1 MRSSF
6 DLGVRKG
13 VAVPCSPCHMIHK
26 NEKESQPCP
35 SAARPRCRLMHSWLQ
50 AIPPPAA
57 ALTMPFPPSAAGKTL
72 DLPTINLRALPLHQ
86 TKNALVIALPHWGG
100 IAFKWNLFMA
110 LAFAAFRRETASCRR
125 KCSQDFWV
133 KLVWQRLQVTVT
145 TPLPRGRR
153 SHALQL
159 GQRKYLYCLRFLK
172 RFFA

>member
-1 MRSSF
+1 MPISGASSLPVDAWLASSNTAPFGSGANDAFSAICCWQNARFTSGKSSSF
-6 DLGVRKG
+6 
-13 VAVPCSPCHMIHK
+13 
-26 NEKESQPCP
+26 
-35 SAARPRCRLMHSWLQ
+35 
-50 AIPPPAA
+50 AIV
-57 ALTMPFPPSAAGKTL
+57 S
-72 DLPTINLRALPLHQ
+72 N
-86 TKNALVIALPHWGG
+86 KNALVIALPHWGG

-110 LAFAAFRRETASCRR
+110 LAVAAFRRETASCRR
-125 KCSQDFWV
+125 KCHQDFWV